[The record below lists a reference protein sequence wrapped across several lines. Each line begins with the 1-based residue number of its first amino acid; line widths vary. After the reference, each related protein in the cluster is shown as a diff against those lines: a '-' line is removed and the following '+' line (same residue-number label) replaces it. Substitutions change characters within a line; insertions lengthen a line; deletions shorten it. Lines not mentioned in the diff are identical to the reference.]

1 MRTKYCK
8 IIGAAILG
16 VSLSACSSTSAIPEN
31 TFQSLAIASLPPTK
45 AQTNIVIG
53 KPLPFQPEQNDSSN
67 LLLDSHSLPVSDSVI
82 TLWGLNLN
90 SAGNRIEVAPGAQIQ
105 AVSAYIY
112 NCISCN
118 NDNSINQII
127 IGIKGI
133 GAQSCI
139 YEGGT
144 QGQGISDFTLTA
156 PQQPGTYSIQF
167 RYAQAYSCDEAI
179 QKWWNV
185 DQPPADSST
194 IGVIV
199 VD

>member
-1 MRTKYCK
+1 MKACIQNSTKKYAWSSLPKIGKSGKLSDNKIKKVGARGRTKYCK

-16 VSLSACSSTSAIPEN
+16 VSLSACSSSSAIPEN

-118 NDNSINQII
+118 
-127 IGIKGI
+127 
-133 GAQSCI
+133 
-139 YEGGT
+139 
-144 QGQGISDFTLTA
+144 
-156 PQQPGTYSIQF
+156 
-167 RYAQAYSCDEAI
+167 
-179 QKWWNV
+179 
-185 DQPPADSST
+185 
-194 IGVIV
+194 
-199 VD
+199 